1 MGARLHT
8 AMGARLHAL
17 LALVRFPL
25 LPTAVADSAAGYLI
39 ALPPGRPPSPGVMAW
54 LAAASACLYMAGMV
68 LNDLADLER
77 DRARHPGRPLPSGQV
92 SRTLAKV
99 LFAGLAAAGLL
110 SASRAPARA
119 ELAALILVALIL
131 LVMILAYNL
140 GLKRRRVLGSLGMGA
155 CRAFNL
161 WMGMGAAD
169 ADIPGAWVWT
179 PGAVLGGY
187 VAGITLVS
195 TFEETRP
202 GAARWVAVLLRGIIP
217 LDAAMVL
224 ARGRPLEALL
234 LLALLPLAL
243 ALRRALPR
251 HE

>member
-1 MGARLHT
+1 MSVR
-8 AMGARLHAL
+8 RQAL
-17 LALVRFPL
+17 LGITRFPL
-25 LPTAVADSAAGYLI
+25 VPTAIADSAAGYLI
-39 ALPPGRPPSPGVMAW
+39 ALPPDRTPAPGVMAW
-54 LAAASACLYMAGMV
+54 LAGASACLYMAGMV
-68 LNDLADLER
+68 LNDLADVER
-77 DRARHPGRPLPSGQV
+77 DRALHPGRPLPSGQITRV
-92 SRTLAKV
+92 TAKW

-140 GLKRRRVLGSLGMGA
+140 GLKRHRVMGSLGMGA

-161 WMGMGAAD
+161 WMGMGAAN
-169 ADIPGAWVWT
+169 ADIPGGWVWT
-179 PGAVLGGY
+179 PGAILGGY
-187 VAGITLVS
+187 VAVITLVS

-224 ARGRPLEALL
+224 AHGRPREALL
-234 LLALLPLAL
+234 LLMLLPLAL

-251 HE
+251 CE